1 MVDPT
6 PQQQL
11 EQELA
16 QAKDR
21 GRWLSDE
28 ELDQQQRDEQQ
39 ALVEQQEQDQH
50 RLKLAA
56 LAVVCRDTAV
66 MACCLWLDSASPLSE
81 DFSTFAMDRRWQCRS
96 SGIDHAWDGVGYCNA
111 FVDADS
117 VSQFNSVV
125 RSSMIWIRNLCD
137 V

>member
-56 LAVVCRDTAV
+56 LAVVCVVIPPLWPVAFGLTLHLLFPKTFRRLLWIAGGSAV
-66 MACCLWLDSASPLSE
+66 LLALITLGMGLAIATLLWMLI
-81 DFSTFAMDRRWQCRS
+81 Q
-96 SGIDHAWDGVGYCNA
+96 
-111 FVDADS
+111 
-117 VSQFNSVV
+117 
-125 RSSMIWIRNLCD
+125 
-137 V
+137 